1 MYKVIYNGQI
11 IDLLTELTPFRYLP
25 KANRFVKTDIMSAN
39 CIQASDGKTLY
50 GLSGNH
56 FPESFPY
63 KVVTIKP
70 ITHEEYDTLHS
81 LIATEIIPDEDVSIV
96 RLRAK
101 KIAELKSECNNAI
114 ATGICIKLSDQKYHK
129 FELTIEDQLN
139 LRAIELRL
147 TPYSRDT
154 IYHEKGCVCRA
165 YCYDDMKTIIDKAY
179 AHITYHTTYFNVA
192 KYCINNMKTVQ
203 EIGQFHYGDV
213 IPNEEYRMFLD
224 TSINQ

>member
-39 CIQASDGKTLY
+39 CIQASDEKTLY

-56 FPESFPY
+56 FPEKFPY
-63 KVVTIKP
+63 KVVAIKP
-70 ITHEEYDTLHS
+70 ITPEEYDTLKS
-81 LIATEIIPDEDVSIV
+81 LFKTENIYNEDISII
-96 RLRAK
+96 RLRNR
-101 KIAELKSECNNAI
+101 KIRELKDICDQIISD
-114 ATGICIKLSDQKYHK
+114 GICIKLSDEKFHK

-139 LRAIELRL
+139 LRAIESRL
-147 TPYSRDT
+147 TPYSGDT
-154 IYHEKGCVCRA
+154 IYHEKGHVCRA
-165 YCYDDMKTIIDKAY
+165 YCYSDMKTIIDKAY
-179 AHITYHTTYFNVA
+179 EHITYHTTYFNVA
-192 KYCINNMKTVQ
+192 KYCINNMKTIQ

-213 IPNEEYRMFLD
+213 IPNEEYRTLLN